1 MYLFLYNAALVKKNV
16 LYSEKES
23 NIIRFLLEDEEKV
36 QEYKEELEEYTRYEK
51 QLIDILKKYVAG
63 GAKFTWEN

>member
-1 MYLFLYNAALVKKNV
+1 